1 MSEEIYLIDGNAYIY
16 RAYHAIRPLIN
27 SQGLATQ
34 AVFGFASI
42 LRRILREKAPRHLA
56 VAFDSRGPVFRHQLY
71 PDYKA
76 NRPPMPDDLACQ
88 IPYIKE
94 LVAAYGILT
103 MEQNGVEADDL
114 LAAAAQR
121 LSEQGHRIVIVTG
134 DKDMAQLVDDQVSI
148 WEPMRDVYLDAA
160 AVASKYGV
168 VPTQLLDYFSLIGDA
183 SDNVPGVPG
192 VGPKTA
198 ARLIGEHGTLEQ
210 VYEQLPAMKKSK
222 LKESLLAHREAAFL
236 SRDLIR
242 LKKDIAVP
250 EELSAYCLP
259 QPDEERLQS
268 LYRELEFNTLITGQG
283 EDDNKS
289 TGESVPTAGFIL
301 VQTEEQLADLLD
313 ALSRAELL
321 VLDTETTSLDTRR
334 AQLVG
339 LSLCIDLERAWYI
352 PLGHI
357 EESVGSVTLQPGQL
371 ALDLVMDK
379 LRPVLESPVLAK
391 LGHNIKYDYLVLRST
406 AGIRLGGPLY
416 DTMVAGHLID
426 PLARSQKLDT
436 LCLEQGLRL
445 TPFSE
450 VVDNPKED
458 GCFARVPL
466 AEARDYSCEDVYGT
480 LVLWRAFSPLLDE
493 FGLRRLFYEVETPV
507 ITILAEM
514 ESLGL
519 TVSPQVLD
527 ELSVEFK
534 ARLQVLEQEIYQLA
548 GREFNIQ
555 SPKQL
560 GVILF
565 DELGLPHGKKTKT
578 GYSTNAAVLE
588 KLASRHELPARIIA
602 YRNMAKLLSTYVE
615 KLAGLI
621 DPVSGRV
628 HTSFNQTVT
637 ATGRLSSSHPNLQ
650 NIPIRGEEGGR
661 IRQAFIPGNGLIFL
675 AADYS
680 QIDLRVLAHYSRDE
694 ALLAAF
700 RQNED
705 VHSRTAAELFNV
717 SPMLV
722 TSEMRRVAKSINFGI
737 VYGMSSFGL
746 ANQLN
751 IGRKEAQRFIDRYF
765 RLYSGVKTFME
776 KIVAQAR
783 EDGYVTTLLG
793 RRRPLLEIADK
804 NKNRREFAERMAIN
818 TPIQG
823 TAADII
829 KLAMIRVD
837 EQLQKQCLSGRLL
850 LQIHDEL
857 VLELPEVELKRTRE
871 VVVQAMEQAL
881 ELAVPL
887 VVNCEVGSSL
897 AKGVMVSQ

>member
-1 MSEEIYLIDGNAYIY
+1 TRLTWY
-16 RAYHAIRPLIN
+16 PL
-27 SQGLATQ
+27 Q
-34 AVFGFASI
+34 
-42 LRRILREKAPRHLA
+42 
-56 VAFDSRGPVFRHQLY
+56 
-71 PDYKA
+71 
-76 NRPPMPDDLACQ
+76 
-88 IPYIKE
+88 
-94 LVAAYGILT
+94 
-103 MEQNGVEADDL
+103 
-114 LAAAAQR
+114 
-121 LSEQGHRIVIVTG
+121 
-134 DKDMAQLVDDQVSI
+134 
-148 WEPMRDVYLDAA
+148 
-160 AVASKYGV
+160 
-168 VPTQLLDYFSLIGDA
+168 
-183 SDNVPGVPG
+183 
-192 VGPKTA
+192 
-198 ARLIGEHGTLEQ
+198 
-210 VYEQLPAMKKSK
+210 
-222 LKESLLAHREAAFL
+222 
-236 SRDLIR
+236 
-242 LKKDIAVP
+242 
-250 EELSAYCLP
+250 
-259 QPDEERLQS
+259 
-268 LYRELEFNTLITGQG
+268 
-283 EDDNKS
+283 
-289 TGESVPTAGFIL
+289 TAGL
-301 VQTEEQLADLLD
+301 WEQM
-313 ALSRAELL
+313 ALSCIG
-321 VLDTETTSLDTRR
+321 TE
-334 AQLVG
+334 
-339 LSLCIDLERAWYI
+339 
-352 PLGHI
+352 
-357 EESVGSVTLQPGQL
+357 
-371 ALDLVMDK
+371 M
-379 LRPVLESPVLAK
+379 
-391 LGHNIKYDYLVLRST
+391 N
-406 AGIRLGGPLY
+406 
-416 DTMVAGHLID
+416 
-426 PLARSQKLDT
+426 
-436 LCLEQGLRL
+436 
-445 TPFSE
+445 
-450 VVDNPKED
+450 
-458 GCFARVPL
+458 
-466 AEARDYSCEDVYGT
+466 
-480 LVLWRAFSPLLDE
+480 
-493 FGLRRLFYEVETPV
+493 
-507 ITILAEM
+507 
-514 ESLGL
+514 GL

-717 SPMLV
+717 SSMLV